1 MSARQSAMSSHQDRC
16 ENTTVDDEE
25 TARETSKLRG
35 LKKSVVFQKELIPL
49 KLAILLF
56 YGGKFD
62 FRQDLYYLCL
72 K

>member
-1 MSARQSAMSSHQDRC
+1 MSARQFAMSSPKDRC
-16 ENTTVDDEE
+16 ENTTTVDDEE

-35 LKKSVVFQKELIPL
+35 LKKSVVVQKELIPL

-62 FRQDLYYLCL
+62 FRRHIYYL
-72 K
+72 